1 MSHAYNAQCKYV
13 TLIRYGKVRDI
24 NQGQLDAWWHKLSNF
39 KLLKHV
45 EHHRSPSII
54 IKNHYH

>member
-1 MSHAYNAQCKYV
+1 MFHAYNAQCKYV

-24 NQGQLDAWWHKLSNF
+24 SQGQLDAWWHKLTNF

-45 EHHRSPSII
+45 EHHP
-54 IKNHYH
+54 HQ